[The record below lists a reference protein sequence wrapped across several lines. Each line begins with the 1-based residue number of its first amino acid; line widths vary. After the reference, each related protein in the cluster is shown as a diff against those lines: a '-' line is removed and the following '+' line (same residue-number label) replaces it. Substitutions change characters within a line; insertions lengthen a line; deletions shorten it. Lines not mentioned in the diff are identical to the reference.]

1 MLQVKQGGEFSGD
14 QERPNGRTRG
24 GLGDRSRRLPAGVYA
39 AAVSGRGGELCP
51 RWAATSWRHPAAL
64 RRPGRHSHRQ
74 PEPAPPLAPRRQ
86 LPRPWARPRS
96 SPRRSHCST
105 RACLLRRENNVV
117 RKKKRLANIDYCCT
131 TTRLAEVQC
140 LSLVIVCKQGCIISL
155 FTLLLTRHST
165 AAQSCGTG
173 GPLRKTTMHCVARHR
188 AAFLQVLCVP

>member
-1 MLQVKQGGEFSGD
+1 MDPSGHPSTGAMLQVKQGGEFSGD

-105 RACLLRRENNVV
+105 RACLRGRRLRSWTYSLLMGRGPKVPREEPNDLDP
-117 RKKKRLANIDYCCT
+117 RM
-131 TTRLAEVQC
+131 
-140 LSLVIVCKQGCIISL
+140 KQIG
-155 FTLLLTRHST
+155 
-165 AAQSCGTG
+165 
-173 GPLRKTTMHCVARHR
+173 R
-188 AAFLQVLCVP
+188 AHV